1 MLNALDVSA
10 SALAAQR
17 MRTEVIAN
25 NLANAHTTR
34 DALGRVN
41 PYRRQDVV
49 FRVGVKGQPGSPGV
63 HVERV
68 VTDTAPFRLEHDPG
82 HPDANAEG
90 FVQMPNVNPVVEMVN
105 LMDATRAYELNV
117 TAMDATK
124 GLFSAALRILA

>member
-1 MLNALDVSA
+1 MLDSLDVSA

-34 DALGRVN
+34 DAMGRIS

-49 FRVGVKGQPGSPGV
+49 FRVGRPGTSASTGV
-63 HVERV
+63 HVEKV
-68 VTDTAPFRLEHDPG
+68 VTDRSPFRMEHDPG
-82 HPDANAEG
+82 NPDANAEG

-105 LMDATRAYELNV
+105 MMDATRAYELNV

-124 GLFSAALRILA
+124 GLFTAALRILA

>member
-1 MLNALDVSA
+1 MLDALDISA

-17 MRTEVIAN
+17 QRVEVIAN
-25 NLANAHTTR
+25 NVANAHTTR
-34 DALGRVN
+34 DAFGRPN

-49 FRVGVKGQPGSPGV
+49 FRVGVPGKPGAAGV
-63 HVERV
+63 HVDRV
-68 VTDTAPFRLEHDPG
+68 VSDPSPFRLEHNPG

-90 FVQMPNVNPVVEMVN
+90 FVKMPNVSPVVEMVN
-105 LMDATRAYELNV
+105 MIDASRAYELNV

>member
-1 MLNALDVSA
+1 MLDALDISA

-17 MRTEVIAN
+17 KRTEVIAN
-25 NLANAHTTR
+25 NIANAHTTR
-34 DALGRVN
+34 DAAGRLN

-49 FRVGVKGQPGSPGV
+49 FRVGVPGKAVATGV
-63 HVERV
+63 HVEKV
-68 VTDTAPFRLEHDPG
+68 VTDPSPFRLEHDPG
-82 HPDANAEG
+82 NPDANAEG

-105 LMDATRAYELNV
+105 MIDATRAYELNV

>member
-34 DALGRVN
+34 DAMGRIS

-49 FRVGVKGQPGSPGV
+49 FRVGTKGHPESAGV
-63 HVERV
+63 HVEKI
-68 VTDTAPFRLEHDPG
+68 VTDTAPFRMEHDPG
-82 HPDANAEG
+82 NPDANAEG

>member
-1 MLNALDVSA
+1 MLDALDVSA

-17 MRTEVIAN
+17 MRTQVIAN
-25 NLANAHTTR
+25 NLANSHTTR
-34 DALGRVN
+34 DALGRLN

-49 FRVGVKGQPGSPGV
+49 FRVGSPGKPGTPGV
-63 HVERV
+63 HVEKV
-68 VTDTAPFRLEHDPG
+68 VTDLAPFRLEHDPG
-82 HPDANAEG
+82 NPDADAAG

-105 LMDATRAYELNV
+105 MMDATRAYELNV

>member
-34 DALGRVN
+34 DALGRIS

-49 FRVGVKGQPGSPGV
+49 FRVGVKGQPGTAGV
-63 HVERV
+63 HVEKIV
-68 VTDTAPFRLEHDPG
+68 SDTSPFRLEHDTG
-82 HPDANAEG
+82 NPDANAEG

-105 LMDATRAYELNV
+105 MMDASRAYELNV

>member
-34 DALGRVN
+34 DAMGRVS

-49 FRVGVKGQPGSPGV
+49 FRVGAKGQPGAPGV
-63 HVERV
+63 HVEKI
-68 VTDTAPFRLEHDPG
+68 VTDSSPFRLEHDPG

-117 TAMDATK
+117 TAMDVTK

>member
-1 MLNALDVSA
+1 MLDALDISA

-17 MRTEVIAN
+17 QRVEVIAN
-25 NLANAHTTR
+25 NVANAHTTR
-34 DALGRVN
+34 DAFGRPN

-49 FRVGVKGQPGSPGV
+49 FRVGAPGKPGAAGV
-63 HVERV
+63 HVDRV
-68 VTDTAPFRLEHDPG
+68 VSDPSPFRLEHNPG

-90 FVQMPNVNPVVEMVN
+90 FVRMPNVSPVVEMVN
-105 LMDATRAYELNV
+105 MIDASRAYELNV

>member
-34 DALGRVN
+34 DALGRIS

-49 FRVGVKGQPGSPGV
+49 FRVGVKGQPGTAGV
-63 HVERV
+63 HVEKIV
-68 VTDTAPFRLEHDPG
+68 SDSAPFRLEHDPG

>member
-1 MLNALDVSA
+1 MLDALDVSA
-10 SALAAQR
+10 SALTAQR

-34 DALGRVN
+34 DAMGRIS

-49 FRVGVKGQPGSPGV
+49 FRVGAKGHPGSAGV
-63 HVERV
+63 HVEQV
-68 VTDTAPFRLEHDPG
+68 VTDHSPFRLNHDPG

-90 FVQMPNVNPVVEMVN
+90 FVQMPNVNPLVEMVN